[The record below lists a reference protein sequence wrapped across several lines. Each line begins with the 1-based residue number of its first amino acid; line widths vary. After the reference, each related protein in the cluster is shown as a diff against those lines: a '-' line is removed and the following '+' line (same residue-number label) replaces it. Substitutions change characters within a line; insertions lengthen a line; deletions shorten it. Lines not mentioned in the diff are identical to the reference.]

1 MSDDPH
7 YCREQALKCA
17 NRAIRAEER
26 RDRKVLTK
34 AAQVWLKLALEI
46 EARLEASKASEFG
59 FEKRSSGT
67 TRCGV

>member
-26 RDRKVLTK
+26 RERKVLTK
-34 AAQVWLKLALEI
+34 AAQVWLKLALEL
-46 EARLEASKASEFG
+46 EARLDSTTCKASEFEPMKEAG
-59 FEKRSSGT
+59 
-67 TRCGV
+67 